1 MIPFVGL
8 NPHPGGHPN
17 PDNLPKFWGNDQPL
31 ASVGS
36 MFARTPRSWHCAL
49 WGAALLLLPATGP
62 VAAHPTPSRGE
73 PAGTK
78 LSQSRVLPYPVEQVW
93 GAAIRYLRVDRDYAI
108 VDRDPD
114 TGYIV
119 FEIPL
124 GEVRGRGALE
134 AFSTTDPSGRVSTQI
149 QISTEAGPTHLPHT
163 LIEGIAKKVRGER
176 GQAPSAPAP
185 KPPASPPKKDEND
198 GHAPTMPAPAEP
210 NQLLLE

>member
-1 MIPFVGL
+1 
-8 NPHPGGHPN
+8 
-17 PDNLPKFWGNDQPL
+17 
-31 ASVGS
+31 
-36 MFARTPRSWHCAL
+36 MFARTPRTWHYAL
-49 WGAALLLLPATGP
+49 WGAAFLLVPATAP
-62 VAAHPTPSRGE
+62 AAASPSLSRGE

-78 LSQSRVLPYPVEQVW
+78 LSQSRVLPYPVDQVW

-108 VDRDPD
+108 VDRDPE

-124 GEVRGRGALE
+124 GQVQGRGALE
-134 AFSTTDPSGRVSTQI
+134 AFSTTDTSGRVSTQL

-176 GQAPSAPAP
+176 GQAPTAPAP
-185 KPPASPPKKDEND
+185 KPVPPPEKDEDD
-198 GHAPTMPAPAEP
+198 GHAPKMPAPAEP